1 MSATLE
7 SRPATCASRVAQLR
21 WPSIWVATVVAV
33 VVTAWV
39 LFLANGT
46 PAGAAVDD
54 PGTFLVTV
62 LDAVTF
68 AGLLFVLMRAV
79 NMAHGSLFLLAAYV
93 AIRVREAMVEVVHR
107 LVAEGV
113 AVLVVEQNLRAA
125 WRWTS
130 GTRRPLTARASPNGT
145 TPATPTRVL
154 TPTRLAGSAVGEP
167 QRKARFPA
175 HKCRQLRKVPSCS
188 SPMNEFNRRR
198 LLVITEGPSS
208 YTPTWP
214 SVDQHPPAPGW
225 FQADAIRAKGV
236 KFIVTLHHMY
246 HFSGYFDQAPQQQ
259 TARLSETHRL
269 NFLAHYYNR
278 VVAWNKDVVT
288 THKDGLND
296 RNSVFDYERG
306 GPAGMRNPYWLTDDS
321 ISSSS
326 WCYTVGIGY
335 YSLGAMLHSLI
346 DRVSKNGNVLLNIAP
361 VADGTIPSGQRTI
374 LLGMGDYLKRF
385 GESLYATRAWTA
397 FGEGPDPD
405 GWWLLCHAARGN
417 QPGHPVHPQ
426 QSQHRAVCHRHGLAR
441 QHTEHHHTRLQPAGA
456 TAPTA
461 PSASNRHGTAATTSS
476 GASTASATGRHQ
488 IINRGTGTAL
498 DSLGNST
505 AGSGT
510 AMWAPNSSPNN
521 HWTIAPV

>member
-125 WRWTS
+125 W
-130 GTRRPLTARASPNGT
+130 
-145 TPATPTRVL
+145 
-154 TPTRLAGSAVGEP
+154 
-167 QRKARFPA
+167 
-175 HKCRQLRKVPSCS
+175 
-188 SPMNEFNRRR
+188 
-198 LLVITEGPSS
+198 
-208 YTPTWP
+208 
-214 SVDQHPPAPGW
+214 
-225 FQADAIRAKGV
+225 
-236 KFIVTLHHMY
+236 
-246 HFSGYFDQAPQQQ
+246 
-259 TARLSETHRL
+259 
-269 NFLAHYYNR
+269 
-278 VVAWNKDVVT
+278 NKDVAT

-361 VADGTIPSGQRTI
+361 MADGTIPSGQRTI